1 MIATFAW
8 DENNLESLGLR
19 PEVGDNPRGFRSPA
33 KPIFITRQ
41 SISSSYY
48 FSLLQLPFITSIS
61 LRPSTRSHS

>member
-1 MIATFAW
+1 MIAIFAW

-41 SISSSYY
+41 SISSSYS
-48 FSLLQLPFITSIS
+48 FSSFNFPSSLQFPETQYQVA
-61 LRPSTRSHS
+61 